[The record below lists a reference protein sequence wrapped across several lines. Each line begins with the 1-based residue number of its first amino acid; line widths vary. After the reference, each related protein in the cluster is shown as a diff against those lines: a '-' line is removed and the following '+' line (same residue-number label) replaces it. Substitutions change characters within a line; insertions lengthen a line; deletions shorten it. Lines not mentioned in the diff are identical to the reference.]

1 MTAALRDL
9 APAGATLPDAASLLM
24 LVQWLSPAFPV
35 GGFAYSHGI
44 ETAIQRGELPDA
56 TAVAGWI
63 GDVLA
68 HGGPRGDAILLAH
81 ALRPGADH
89 AALADLVRALAPT
102 SERLRETEETGAAL
116 TRATDA
122 LAGTDLPPLPWPV
135 ALGRAAVR
143 LALPPDLVI
152 AMALHG
158 FAANL
163 VTVAVRFVPLGQT
176 EGQAVLAG
184 LTPAVL
190 RIAADAVDAPLD
202 AIASATLRGDIASAL
217 HETLEIRMFRT

>member
-9 APAGATLPDAASLLM
+9 ASLATPAPDPASLLM

-35 GGFAYSHGI
+35 GGFAYSHGL

-56 TAVAGWI
+56 AAVGAWI

-89 AALADLVRALAPT
+89 AALADLARALAPT
-102 SERLRETEETGAAL
+102 SERLRETDEMGTAL

-122 LAGTDLPPLPWPV
+122 LQGTDLPPLPFPV
-135 ALGRAAVR
+135 ALGRAAAA
-143 LALPPDLVI
+143 LDLPPALVI
-152 AMALHG
+152 ALALHA

-176 EGQAVLAG
+176 DGQAVLAG
-184 LTPAVL
+184 LTPAIL
-190 RIAADAVDAPLD
+190 AIAAECATLPLSD
-202 AIASATLRGDIASAL
+202 IASATLRGDIASAL
-217 HETLEIRMFRT
+217 HETLDIRMFRT